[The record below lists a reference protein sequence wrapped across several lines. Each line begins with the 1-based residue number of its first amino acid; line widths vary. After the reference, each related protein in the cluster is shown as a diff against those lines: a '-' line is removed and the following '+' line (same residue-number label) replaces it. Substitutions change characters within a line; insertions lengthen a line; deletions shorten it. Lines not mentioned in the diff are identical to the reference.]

1 MEGRDSW
8 ARTVFHF
15 QACRIKV
22 VQPPPP
28 DERYL
33 NMTQEVRAGEQM
45 QLTHVSNMW
54 SQHQLIH
61 HTLYNKSAVFEKLRK
76 YLGFIA
82 YRFS

>member
-45 QLTHVSNMW
+45 QRSTSID
-54 SQHQLIH
+54 SQ
-61 HTLYNKSAVFEKLRK
+61 Y
-76 YLGFIA
+76 FI
-82 YRFS
+82 